1 MRAEIGRETGD
12 DVSGR
17 VQDKGT
23 SGDWG
28 GLKAYALLF
37 LLIILSGLV
46 VRNSQLVQM
55 DFVVSQGLTDL
66 MWVMLGCA
74 VLGATIGYLLATLSL
89 ARDNQMRMRDRSQN
103 LSRVSERSPAAE
115 HGNRD
120 SSHR

>member
-1 MRAEIGRETGD
+1 MRAEMGHEKTD

-17 VQDKGT
+17 VQDTDT

-74 VLGATIGYLLATLSL
+74 VLGATIGYLLATLNL
-89 ARDNQMRMRDRSQN
+89 ARDNQIMMRDRSHD
-103 LSRVSERSPAAE
+103 LSRTSERTPAME
-115 HGNRD
+115 QGNRD
-120 SSHR
+120 SSPR

>member
-17 VQDKGT
+17 VQDKDT

-55 DFVVSQGLTDL
+55 DLVVSQGLTDL

-74 VLGATIGYLLATLSL
+74 ALGATIGYLLATLRL
-89 ARDNQMRMRDRSQN
+89 ARDNQMRMRDRSED
-103 LSRVSERSPAAE
+103 LSRTSERSPATE
-115 HGNRD
+115 HGTRD
-120 SSHR
+120 SSRR

>member
-1 MRAEIGRETGD
+1 MKAEIGREKSD
-12 DVSGR
+12 DVAGR
-17 VQDKGT
+17 VQHKDT

-74 VLGATIGYLLATLSL
+74 ALGATIGYLLATLNL
-89 ARDNQMRMRDRSQN
+89 ARDNQMRMRDPSED
-103 LSRVSERSPAAE
+103 LSRTSERSPATE